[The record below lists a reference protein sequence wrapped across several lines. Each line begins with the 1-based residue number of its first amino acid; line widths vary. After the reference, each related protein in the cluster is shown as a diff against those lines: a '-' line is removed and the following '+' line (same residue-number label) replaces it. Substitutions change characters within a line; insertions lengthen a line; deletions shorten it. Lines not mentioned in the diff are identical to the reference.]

1 MWTRWFVGLSLDEAG
16 WNHSTFSANRERL
29 PKESMMHEL
38 FGGVVAI
45 VEWADRGYDT
55 AEFVAVIG
63 FAALLTGITVFTS
76 REALRDT
83 RPCGACSQVHLPFLV
98 WRQRGKKRRHR
109 PCPIDFPRRA
119 PRDETRP
126 RYLRLQRQP

>member
-83 RPCGACSQVHLPFLV
+83 RPCGACSLVHLPFLV
-98 WRQRGKKRRHR
+98 WRQKRKKTTS
-109 PCPIDFPRRA
+109 PPLPD
-119 PRDETRP
+119 
-126 RYLRLQRQP
+126 RLPPTSPSR